1 MALSRRERREQRKKL
16 LKEQRLGQLKSLEE
30 QEKKIEKKSEYKG
43 LLHIYDKHYVKLL
56 VITITLM
63 ILAIGAIAY
72 QVATTGDFM
81 IKGVSLKG
89 GMVITVPVQKQV
101 DMDELEKLLKSN
113 FPRDDMEVRSI
124 AEFGTQKAIIIT
136 SDNFDTEKQI
146 VEVITP
152 LIPNA
157 ATDVSVETTGS
168 SLGGGFFNQTMLAML
183 IAFVCMG
190 LVVFASFRQF
200 TPSMM
205 VITCVFADIIE
216 TLAVVNLLGIRIS
229 TAGIAAFLMLIGYSV
244 DTDILLTSRVLKS
257 KEGTVFSRVLGAA
270 KTGLLMT
277 FTAIV
282 AVTIGLIFTQ
292 SGTIKEI
299 MTITLIGLIFDIF
312 NTWIQNVAMLR
323 HHVEHMHKKK
333 SFAPAK
339 AEVVDEDDDKVEEDD
354 FAEDNNLAEDNIEAE
369 KEAEEKQHEQHE
381 KAEEHEEHPA
391 DSEKKE

>member
-16 LKEQRLGQLKSLEE
+16 LKDQRLSQLKSLEE
-30 QEKKIEKKSEYKG
+30 QERKTEKKSEYKG
-43 LLHIYDKHYVKLL
+43 LLHIYDKHYLKLL
-56 VITITLM
+56 AITITLM

-89 GMVITVPVQKQV
+89 GMVLTLPVQKQV
-101 DMDELEKLLKSN
+101 NMDELEKLLKSN
-113 FPRDDMEVRSI
+113 FPKDDMEVRSI

-136 SDNFDTEKQI
+136 TDNFNTEKQI
-146 VEVITP
+146 IEAITP
-152 LIPNA
+152 LMPNA
-157 ATDVSVETTGS
+157 ATDISVETTGS

-190 LVVFASFRQF
+190 LVVFVSFRQF

-244 DTDILLTSRVLKS
+244 DTDVLLTSRVLRS
-257 KEGTVFSRVLGAA
+257 KEGTVFSRILSAA

-299 MTITLIGLIFDIF
+299 MTITLIGLLFDIL

-323 HHVEHMHKKK
+323 HHVEHAHKKK
-333 SFAPAK
+333 YFAPAK
-339 AEVVDEDDDKVEEDD
+339 AEVVDDEAVDDEADENAVSEEDAD
-354 FAEDNNLAEDNIEAE
+354 LAEKDIEEAAEEEAEDKTE
-369 KEAEEKQHEQHE
+369 K
-381 KAEEHEEHPA
+381 HPA
-391 DSEKKE
+391 DREKKE